1 MPGHRYTP
9 YEYALQKV
17 VEIFSNLLYSLQE
30 HNLTHIYN
38 VVLRFAQLE
47 NIDFLVLRYLHTGLL
62 PFEEFSEDE
71 YHDAETE
78 SLSIEETVCGIG
90 LDWEFSLLWNEKLSL
105 RIRRGEK
112 EISR

>member
-17 VEIFSNLLYSLQE
+17 VDLFGNLLYSLQE
-30 HNLTHIYN
+30 HNLTCIYQ

-62 PFEEFSEDE
+62 PFEEFSEDPW
-71 YHDAETE
+71 YDKGT
-78 SLSIEETVCGIG
+78 
-90 LDWEFSLLWNEKLSL
+90 
-105 RIRRGEK
+105 
-112 EISR
+112 